1 MGIPLYTNIPSIV
14 GDLLTDVKNGRI
26 GLPDLQRPFV
36 WPDNKV
42 RELLDSMYKGFPIGY
57 IMLWASPEEYTR
69 MNHIGKNSKTY
80 SVPDDLVIDGQQR
93 LTALLAAI
101 LGIQIKD
108 KNYNE
113 RFIKISFNPLKDD
126 FQVWSQAYESDPEYI
141 SAISE
146 VFQAEEN
153 HNVSKFRRKY
163 IKRVNDAREKNQKSE
178 LTDDEEDHI
187 EDSIN
192 NLLNLRSYSLPTLK
206 ISAKANEEDVAEIFV
221 RVNSG
226 VRNSQRR
233 ILLKHSWLF
242 LITQFT
248 LKLIN
253 FVKSQEFLL
262 MERHT
267 IRF

>member
-1 MGIPLYTNIPSIV
+1 
-14 GDLLTDVKNGRI
+14 
-26 GLPDLQRPFV
+26 
-36 WPDNKV
+36 
-42 RELLDSMYKGFPIGY
+42 
-57 IMLWASPEEYTR
+57 

-248 LKLIN
+248 HKLIN